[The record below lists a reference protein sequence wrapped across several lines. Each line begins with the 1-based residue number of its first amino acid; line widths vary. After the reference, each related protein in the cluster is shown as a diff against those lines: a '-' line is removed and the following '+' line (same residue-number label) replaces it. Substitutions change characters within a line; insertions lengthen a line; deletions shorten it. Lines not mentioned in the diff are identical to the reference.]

1 MLKAFMIWLTKKI
14 KGRYKSRNLTNEQ
27 NRENERHGSELIDG
41 KKFMSTHENIIMSTI
56 MHCRVSTIEA
66 IEFKTRLRFNQHDL
80 IMRKEQSVLTTIRKV
95 FANEEILL
103 QHSVLR

>member
-1 MLKAFMIWLTKKI
+1 
-14 KGRYKSRNLTNEQ
+14 
-27 NRENERHGSELIDG
+27 
-41 KKFMSTHENIIMSTI
+41 MSTI

-80 IMRKEQSVLTTIRKV
+80 IMRKEQSVLTKIRKV
-95 FANEEILL
+95 FANEEILF